1 MAVVHKRQLKT
12 QIHPGKDKCGKRNCL
27 IVKTIEKRVRVRAG
41 NSLDSQGC
49 GEEAG
54 RRLQEDLKEEP
65 VTTVMGESLLIL
77 RRGLAAA
84 AAGHPL

>member
-12 QIHPGKDKCGKRNCL
+12 QVHPGKDKCGKRNCL
-27 IVKTIEKRVRVRAG
+27 IVETIEKRVRVRAG
-41 NSLDSQGC
+41 NGLDSQGC

-65 VTTVMGESLLIL
+65 IATVMG
-77 RRGLAAA
+77 GV
-84 AAGHPL
+84 G